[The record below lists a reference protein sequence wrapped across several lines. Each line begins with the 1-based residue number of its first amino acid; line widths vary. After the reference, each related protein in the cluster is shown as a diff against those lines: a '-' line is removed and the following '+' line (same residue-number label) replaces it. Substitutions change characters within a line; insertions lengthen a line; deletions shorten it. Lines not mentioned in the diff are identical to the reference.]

1 METIGERLKARRKQ
15 LGKTLDQVSQET
27 QIPKSTIQR
36 WETGAIKNMGQ
47 VGLQKIAV
55 SLNTTINWLLT
66 GEDTGDNRLRTMPEV
81 FLFDYLCRKNYFHV
95 SDDRKTIYRKIGK
108 VRITIPVDEKII
120 QDLTT
125 DTINYFGY
133 LLQKRYNPLNDEADG
148 QILVEED
155 FR

>member
-15 LGKTLDQVSQET
+15 LGKTLDQVSLET
-27 QIPKSTIQR
+27 QVPKSTIQR
-36 WETGAIKNMGQ
+36 WESGAIKNMGQ
-47 VGLQKIAV
+47 AGLQKVAV

-66 GEDTGDNRLRTMPEV
+66 GEETEDTRQRTMPEV
-81 FLFDYLCRKNYFHV
+81 FLFDYLCKKNHFHV

-125 DTINYFGY
+125 DTVDYFGY
-133 LLQKRYNPLNDEADG
+133 LLQKRYKPLYDETDG
-148 QILVEED
+148 QVLVEED